1 VGLLGRPFDHYDYMT
16 FAALFLIMAAV
27 MGLVLFLMGLPG
39 KIALKRNHP
48 HAEAVNIM
56 GWMGFLAVV
65 PWVHAFMWAFHD
77 AATVDIRR
85 FPKDERDAIRKEIER
100 LGGAVKDEY
109 KSAEASEPPEDSQKK
124 I

>member
-1 VGLLGRPFDHYDYMT
+1 MGLLGRPLDYYDYLT
-16 FAALFLIMAAV
+16 FVAIILLLAAI

-39 KIALKRNHP
+39 RTALKRNHP

-77 AATVDIRR
+77 AMTVDVRR
-85 FPKDERDAIRKEIER
+85 FPNEEKDAIRKEIER
-100 LGGAVKDEY
+100 LGGTVKDEY
-109 KSAEASEPPEDSQKK
+109 KNADETDPSENAQKT
-124 I
+124 

>member
-1 VGLLGRPFDHYDYMT
+1 MGLLGRPLDYYDYLT
-16 FAALFLIMAAV
+16 FVAIILLLAAI

-39 KIALKRNHP
+39 RTALKRNHP

-77 AATVDIRR
+77 AMTVDVRR
-85 FPKDERDAIRKEIER
+85 FPNEEKDAIRKEIER
-100 LGGAVKDEY
+100 LGGTVKDEY
-109 KSAEASEPPEDSQKK
+109 KNADETDQSENAQKT
-124 I
+124 

>member
-1 VGLLGRPFDHYDYMT
+1 MGLLGRPLDNYDYMT
-16 FAALFLIMAAV
+16 FAAIVLLLAAV

-77 AATVDIRR
+77 SATIDIRR
-85 FPKDERDAIRKEIER
+85 FPKAEKDAVRKEIER
-100 LGGAVKDEY
+100 LGGKVVDEY
-109 KSAEASEPPEDSQKK
+109 KDGDAPESPSDQTQKT
-124 I
+124 

>member
-1 VGLLGRPFDHYDYMT
+1 MGLLGRPLDHYDYMT
-16 FAALFLIMAAV
+16 FAALILLMVAV
-27 MGLVLFLMGLPG
+27 MGLILFLMGLPG

-77 AATVDIRR
+77 AATIDIRR
-85 FPKDERDAIRKEIER
+85 FPKDERDAVRKEIER
-100 LGGAVKDEY
+100 LGGTVKDEY
-109 KSAEASEPPEDSQKK
+109 KSTDASDPPADQNQKT
-124 I
+124 

>member
-1 VGLLGRPFDHYDYMT
+1 MGLLGRSLDHYDYMT
-16 FAALFLIMAAV
+16 FAALLLLMFALL
-27 MGLVLFLMGLPG
+27 GLVMFLMGLPG
-39 KIALKRNHP
+39 RIALKRNHP

-85 FPKDERDAIRKEIER
+85 FPDDEKDAIRKEIER
-100 LGGAVKDEY
+100 LGGTVKDEY
-109 KSAEASEPPEDSQKK
+109 KKDETPETKA
-124 I
+124 

>member
-1 VGLLGRPFDHYDYMT
+1 MGLLGRPLDNYDYMT
-16 FAALFLIMAAV
+16 FAAIILLLAAV
-27 MGLVLFLMGLPG
+27 MGLILFLMGLPG

-85 FPKDERDAIRKEIER
+85 FPKAEKDAVRKEIER
-100 LGGAVKDEY
+100 LGGTVLEEY
-109 KSAEASEPPEDSQKK
+109 KDTSGSGAPADEPQKT
-124 I
+124 